1 MWAHLMPRVLPG
13 NCFPLIVS
21 HQEFSMNV
29 AQVNA
34 FRVANGLATM
44 VVDTVAK
51 AVQAKRQ
58 ASNKAARA
66 AESRDIKSRRG
77 SRSK

>member
-1 MWAHLMPRVLPG
+1 
-13 NCFPLIVS
+13 
-21 HQEFSMNV
+21 MNI

-34 FRVANGLATM
+34 FRAANGLAPM

-51 AVQAKRQ
+51 AAQAKRQ
-58 ASNKAARA
+58 ASNQAMRA
-66 AESRDIKSRRG
+66 AASRDMKARRG

>member
-1 MWAHLMPRVLPG
+1 
-13 NCFPLIVS
+13 
-21 HQEFSMNV
+21 MNV
-29 AQVNA
+29 TQVNA
-34 FRVANGLATM
+34 FRVANGLAPM

-51 AVQAKRQ
+51 AAQAKRQ